1 MCPLAAQKETAFLPR
16 TRIRPTPDDFLEMKM
31 PPVLFAAALGL
42 VACDSRKPSA
52 TPSPSPGETTLQ
64 RIGNDA
70 KDAAIAAGQ
79 AAREAAE
86 KAKPALQ
93 NAGEKTK
100 ELAGKAGESLKSA
113 AESAREKIH
122 EATAPASPT
131 PTPDAAETVSPTA
144 PPPSV
149 TPIPPE

>member
-1 MCPLAAQKETAFLPR
+1 MKKPL
-16 TRIRPTPDDFLEMKM
+16 
-31 PPVLFAAALGL
+31 VLLAAALGL

-100 ELAGKAGESLKSA
+100 ELAGKAGESLKNA
-113 AESAREKIH
+113 AEATREKIH